1 MPALTIWSPEDA
13 LLGLVAP
20 LAAAIAAPGPA
31 IVVDLDEAGP
41 SYPGERTLADLVEEG
56 PSRSELSPSRGGVAL
71 LRNGGVDV
79 AAARPVL
86 AAITAGWP
94 WVVFRS
100 PADRTLAHAA
110 TVPVLP
116 LIPGELLSRR
126 PTRPA
131 VYQRGGWPIVP
142 PGPGVVL
149 PRPAPRTLAAL
160 LSARLPARDR
170 WLRRW
175 SRIWSFRWV

>member
-1 MPALTIWSPEDA
+1 MPALTIWSPEDP

-41 SYPGERTLADLVEEG
+41 AYPGQRSLADLVVEG
-56 PSRSELSPSRGGVAL
+56 PTRSELSPSRRGVVL

-79 AAARPVL
+79 PTARPVL
-86 AAITAGWP
+86 AAIAEGWP

-100 PADRTLAHAA
+100 PAVRPVTDAA
-110 TVPVLP
+110 VVPVLP
-116 LIPGELLSRR
+116 LLPGELLSR
-126 PTRPA
+126 PSTRPA
-131 VYQRGGWPIVP
+131 VYQRGGWPMVP

-149 PRPAPRTLAAL
+149 PRPAPRTLGAL
-160 LSARLPARDR
+160 LSVRIPAPDR
-170 WLRRW
+170 WLKRW
-175 SRIWSFRWV
+175 SRIWRYRWV